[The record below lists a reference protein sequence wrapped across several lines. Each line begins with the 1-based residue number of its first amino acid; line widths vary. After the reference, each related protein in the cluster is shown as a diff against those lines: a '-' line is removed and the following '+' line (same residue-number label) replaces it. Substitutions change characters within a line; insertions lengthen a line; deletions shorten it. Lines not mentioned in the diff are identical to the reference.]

1 MRLVTNGLGGGQQSG
16 LILQGMTFESV
27 VRGGRSLAKDIYN
40 NFLEEFT
47 IAVKLLE
54 INGKELV
61 APIFNRRK
69 YTIDESIDHKVKIE
83 KLSIQKR
90 EIDSTTSVFAKIIK
104 INRGSDGE
112 DWFRFRQWEWDD
124 F

>member
-16 LILQGMTFESV
+16 LVLQGMTFESV
-27 VRGGRSLAKDIYN
+27 ARGGRSLAKDIYN

-112 DWFRFRQWEWDD
+112 D
-124 F
+124 